1 MKNTILKQS
10 AAVLLAM
17 SLLCGT
23 ATAGYAAQE
32 AVAATSAASADTDE
46 TKAHKT
52 PPTNADGTQ
61 KTPPA
66 PCTITFIRRERTR
79 HARHHRLCPGQKTE
93 NARGHGYPAHDRQ
106 RQGVRFQHPPVRYR
120 GAARARPLR
129 GHRPARHRVSQ
140 PRRARGRVHRPE
152 PRGREDHP
160 ACGRADSST

>member
-10 AAVLLAM
+10 AALLLAM

-66 PCTITFIRRERTR
+66 RKDGTQTDNTQSSDGSAAADAQTGEKGKKHSRGGCRRGDLSDHTQEEVNKRAGEGDL
-79 HARHHRLCPGQKTE
+79 ARFCAVCLV
-93 NARGHGYPAHDRQ
+93 D
-106 RQGVRFQHPPVRYR
+106 
-120 GAARARPLR
+120 
-129 GHRPARHRVSQ
+129 
-140 PRRARGRVHRPE
+140 
-152 PRGREDHP
+152 
-160 ACGRADSST
+160 